1 MTNEKITPVV
11 EAKPVTSTDVPSAQ
25 PAPTQSA
32 LSDLR
37 RVIAD
42 DTLAVSFQSLGQ
54 YRTALLKSIDTLYT
68 IPTAPPVQEPV
79 AIIRKALEQG
89 AMLAIHHRYSNPAA
103 YQDQLDKLA
112 LQLVSIPTAALV
124 PEHLD
129 VRRIMLA
136 IVPGDGSGHEVY
148 AKSVDEV
155 VNTLTELSERIE
167 VLEAEAKAAQT
178 LTVIDPNHWVPCS
191 PEWINKGG
199 NCASA
204 PRLWNAVEC
213 NHYHPTVTQPPVV
226 DLSKTVR

>member
-11 EAKPVTSTDVPSAQ
+11 EAKPVTSTDVPSSQ

-79 AIIRKALEQG
+79 ANAAFSGTIRRLREDHHTWRDSIDRCLE
-89 AMLAIHHRYSNPAA
+89 AAELLEKHLAP
-103 YQDQLDKLA
+103 
-112 LQLVSIPTAALV
+112 AALV

-191 PEWINKGG
+191 PEWITKGG
-199 NCASA
+199 NCATA